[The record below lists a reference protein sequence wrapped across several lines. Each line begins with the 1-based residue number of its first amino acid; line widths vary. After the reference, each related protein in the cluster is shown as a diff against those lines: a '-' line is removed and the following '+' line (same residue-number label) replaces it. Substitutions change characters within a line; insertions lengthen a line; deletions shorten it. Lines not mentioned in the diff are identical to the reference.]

1 VLTLA
6 IDDKKPAPARKA
18 ERTSRRGGE
27 PSNSRKF
34 SPGGRGDAASP
45 SETGPAS
52 CLPRHNT
59 MTAPRSA
66 VPQSCSPVE
75 EPIDAGFREI
85 STGQES
91 LTFQHRA
98 AHSSGGTQL
107 ALPPVESSRSSELG
121 FGAISRRFF
130 PPPKPRDGF
139 GPEGPIKRGEQ
150 EPVKPLVLR
159 VTSFITKPA
168 RHPPP
173 PPLTIKEAIAALASA
188 EPGAAGAFSEP
199 IAPERKQA
207 IGEGRSDP
215 APLGSCGAS
224 KAGPPVSRRGEA
236 RQRERR
242 QPPACVPEGSEVPFP
257 WVEAFAYALRLI
269 GDLAT
274 KPVET
279 PPSPSRLRPVHRRVE
294 EWWGRRCESRAHPAP
309 DP

>member
-1 VLTLA
+1 MFVGPGQAEKGILFLLQERGVLCVADVLAAYPGVQPKSCRRAMRSLSSKGFGRLSETPVLTLA

-27 PSNSRKF
+27 PANSRKF
-34 SPGGRGDAASP
+34 TPGGRGDAASP

-52 CLPRHNT
+52 CLPRHKAINGT

-75 EPIDAGFREI
+75 GPIDAEFREI

-98 AHSSGGTQL
+98 AHSSGRTQL
-107 ALPPVESSRSSELG
+107 ALRSVESSRSSKLR
-121 FGAISRRFF
+121 FGAISRRFL

-159 VTSFITKPA
+159 ATTFITKPA

-173 PPLTIKEAIAALASA
+173 PPLTIEEAIAALASA
-188 EPGAAGAFSEP
+188 EPGAVVTAP
-199 IAPERKQA
+199 IKSNTAECPLPE
-207 IGEGRSDP
+207 
-215 APLGSCGAS
+215 LGS
-224 KAGPPVSRRGEA
+224 
-236 RQRERR
+236 
-242 QPPACVPEGSEVPFP
+242 
-257 WVEAFAYALRLI
+257 
-269 GDLAT
+269 
-274 KPVET
+274 
-279 PPSPSRLRPVHRRVE
+279 
-294 EWWGRRCESRAHPAP
+294 RRCQVR
-309 DP
+309 

>member
-1 VLTLA
+1 MFVGLGQAEKGILFLLQERGVLCVADVLAAYPGVQPKSCRRAMRSLSSKGFGRLSETPVLTLA

-27 PSNSRKF
+27 PANSRKF
-34 SPGGRGDAASP
+34 SPGERGDAASP

-52 CLPRHNT
+52 CLPRHKAMNGT

-66 VPQSCSPVE
+66 VPQSCAPVE
-75 EPIDAGFREI
+75 EPIDAAFREI

-91 LTFQHRA
+91 LTFLHRA
-98 AHSSGGTQL
+98 APSSGRTQL

-121 FGAISRRFF
+121 FGAISRRFL

-159 VTSFITKPA
+159 ATSFIAKPA

-173 PPLTIKEAIAALASA
+173 PPLTIEEAIAALASA
-188 EPGAAGAFSEP
+188 EPGAASAFSEP

-207 IGEGRSDP
+207 IGEGRSNP

-224 KAGPPVSRRGEA
+224 QAPRPPVSQRG
-236 RQRERR
+236 
-242 QPPACVPEGSEVPFP
+242 
-257 WVEAFAYALRLI
+257 
-269 GDLAT
+269 
-274 KPVET
+274 
-279 PPSPSRLRPVHRRVE
+279 
-294 EWWGRRCESRAHPAP
+294 
-309 DP
+309 

>member
-1 VLTLA
+1 MFVGLGQAEKGILFLLQERGVLCVADVLAAYPDVQPKSCRRAMRSLSSKGFGRLSETPVLTLA

-27 PSNSRKF
+27 TSNSRKF
-34 SPGGRGDAASP
+34 SPGERGDAASP

-52 CLPRHNT
+52 CLPRHKATNGT

-75 EPIDAGFREI
+75 EPNDAEFREI

-91 LTFQHRA
+91 LTFQHRCT
-98 AHSSGGTQL
+98 HSSGRTQL

-121 FGAISRRFF
+121 FGAIRRFL

-173 PPLTIKEAIAALASA
+173 PPLTIEEAIAALASA
-188 EPGAAGAFSEP
+188 EPGAASAFSEP
-199 IAPERKQA
+199 I
-207 IGEGRSDP
+207 
-215 APLGSCGAS
+215 
-224 KAGPPVSRRGEA
+224 
-236 RQRERR
+236 
-242 QPPACVPEGSEVPFP
+242 
-257 WVEAFAYALRLI
+257 
-269 GDLAT
+269 
-274 KPVET
+274 
-279 PPSPSRLRPVHRRVE
+279 
-294 EWWGRRCESRAHPAP
+294 
-309 DP
+309 